1 MQGSGAG
8 VGVTVSGGIQKISK
22 QGKIV
27 CPVLVSAVV
36 KINRRRIGSRRR
48 HVCSFK

>member
-1 MQGSGAG
+1 MQDSGAG

-22 QGKIV
+22 QAKIV

-36 KINRRRIGSRRR
+36 KINRRIGSRRR